1 MTGQS
6 LTGYTELKELGSGGF
21 GRVMLARHDATA
33 TMVAVKY
40 LRADLRDDPE
50 FSALFRGEAELLGS
64 LSDPCVVQLYE
75 YLEWPGGAAIVMEL
89 VDGTNLREVL
99 VRHPRASAE
108 AAVYVLYG
116 SLLGLAAAHAQ
127 GVVHR
132 DYKPENVL
140 INETGASKLTDF
152 GISARSGRQGVSAGS
167 LRYAPP
173 EQFDGSP
180 ATPAGDV
187 YAATATFYECLAGQP
202 PFTGDTREALMW
214 QHRSA
219 PVPFEPIPE
228 PLRPVIARG
237 LAKDPAYR
245 PADAGALAVTLREV
259 AAAAY
264 GPGWEQRGRSQLG
277 QAAVLLAALWP
288 SAGAAAPPGFT
299 AEQVQLARGHG
310 SPARPLSRAGQHQ
323 QHVQHLQHEE
333 HLQAQHAAHL
343 QHEGHLQGLRS
354 AGQQGAGKL
363 GAKTAQRASRAAS
376 RVPAGMAVV
385 AAAAVA
391 AAAGTIA
398 ASSHPASDAGSSPAS
413 GARQVVAVA
422 LDPIRPGDYPVN
434 REISDST
441 PWLLT
446 LTDIRVLA
454 SGQAEFMITYDNTAS
469 VQQQLTCS
477 DEAAQQPATLTFSNG
492 GTESQVA
499 DYCSQ
504 HGDPASFYVAAGQA
518 LQSYVIFPQASKLG
532 QSFTLNWPAGSL
544 SGQVAGLQ
552 LPSSS

>member
-1 MTGQS
+1 M
-6 LTGYTELKELGSGGF
+6 
-21 GRVMLARHDATA
+21 
-33 TMVAVKY
+33 
-40 LRADLRDDPE
+40 
-50 FSALFRGEAELLGS
+50 LFRS
-64 LSDPCVVQLYE
+64 
-75 YLEWPGGAAIVMEL
+75 
-89 VDGTNLREVL
+89 
-99 VRHPRASAE
+99 
-108 AAVYVLYG
+108 
-116 SLLGLAAAHAQ
+116 
-127 GVVHR
+127 
-132 DYKPENVL
+132 
-140 INETGASKLTDF
+140 TDF

-187 YAATATFYECLAGQP
+187 YAATATFYECLAGRP
-202 PFTGDTREALMW
+202 PFAGDTREALMW

-245 PADAGALAVTLREV
+245 PADAAALAATLREV
-259 AAAAY
+259 ATGTY
-264 GPGWEQRGRSQLG
+264 GPGWEQRGRSHLG

-310 SPARPLSRAGQHQ
+310 GPAQASPGQASPVHASPAHASPVHASPAHASPPSPGAQHQ
-323 QHVQHLQHEE
+323 QHMEHLQHEE
-333 HLQAQHAAHL
+333 HVQHAAHVQHEEHL
-343 QHEGHLQGLRS
+343 QHLRS
-354 AGQQGAGKL
+354 LGQRSASKQGASKQR
-363 GAKTAQRASRAAS
+363 ARTARRASRAARAAS
-376 RVPAGMAVV
+376 RLPAGMAVV

-391 AAAGTIA
+391 AAAGTVA
-398 ASSHPASDAGSSPAS
+398 ATGHPAS
-413 GARQVVAVA
+413 GAGASAASGPRQVVAVA

-434 REISDST
+434 REISDYS

-446 LTDIRVLA
+446 LTEIRVLA
-454 SGQAEFMITYDNTAS
+454 NGQAQFMITYNNTATT
-469 VQQQLTCS
+469 QQQLTCS

-492 GTESQVA
+492 ATESQVA

-504 HGDPASFYVAAGQA
+504 HGDPASIYVAAGQT
-518 LQSYVIFPQASKLG
+518 LNSYVIFPEASKLG
-532 QSFTLNWPAGSL
+532 EMFALNWPAGSL
-544 SGQVAGLQ
+544 SGQVGGLQ